1 MNDEPS
7 QDLIEVRLR
16 SAAQFAPVRVLEDHY
31 ERDEEG
37 RRRLVGGSSVPIR
50 IVMVEAAEELERL
63 RAAVNALP
71 ELLADNEGLREALEE
86 KGSAQWDQAKVGIL
100 PEDDSATFFIKM
112 VQFAE
117 KRMAEG
123 EQWMTISMKQY
134 AELLKAAAINAERR
148 SPEGA

>member
-71 ELLADNEGLREALEE
+71 ELPEMLAKVKRLEEAL
-86 KGSAQWDQAKVGIL
+86 KPFAAVGGRVSADTNDERHIWPIGGITAG
-100 PEDDSATFFIKM
+100 DFRRAR
-112 VQFAE
+112 A
-117 KRMAEG
+117 A
-123 EQWMTISMKQY
+123 
-134 AELLKAAAINAERR
+134 LKET
-148 SPEGA
+148 GQ

>member
-71 ELLADNEGLREALEE
+71 ELVAMAEENARLREALQ
-86 KGSAQWDQAKVGIL
+86 AIADRHIPDQPPAYDVSEADYARKHYMEL
-100 PEDDSATFFIKM
+100 
-112 VQFAE
+112 
-117 KRMAEG
+117 RMLAR
-123 EQWMTISMKQY
+123 
-134 AELLKAAAINAERR
+134 AALKET
-148 SPEGA
+148 GQ

>member
-31 ERDEEG
+31 ERDEKG

-71 ELLADNEGLREALEE
+71 ELPEMLAKVKRLEEAL
-86 KGSAQWDQAKVGIL
+86 KPFAAVGGRVSADTNDERHIWPIGGITAG
-100 PEDDSATFFIKM
+100 DFRRAR
-112 VQFAE
+112 A
-117 KRMAEG
+117 A
-123 EQWMTISMKQY
+123 
-134 AELLKAAAINAERR
+134 LKETKA
-148 SPEGA
+148 